1 MYIVAEGFYQPL
13 QALLQSQPDSISP
26 LNGVQL
32 VAQKVRRL
40 VSSAGWFPSGNEHN
54 FRVDAD
60 AASYVFANWPG
71 EIVSVGVQVGGDVIT
86 GPSLSSD
93 ATKDPVKRAYD
104 LFNSSDTTPAWGQVA
119 LLFAVRGGIGTN
131 FSVPGYNGTTTVN
144 NSASLSPGS
153 NSWMQTPNSGHSYI
167 AKLIA
172 ATDMAAIINPLLQG
186 SSNIPILRSIS
197 PTSVPAGS
205 SQTVTLTGNNF
216 FSDSQVLFNGNNR
229 PTTFLSGT
237 QLSVQL
243 TGADLANP
251 GPQALTV
258 SNSEDG
264 GWVSG
269 VANLTVLATAPILTS
284 ISPASAVAG
293 SGPITLTATGSN
305 FTTTSMVQV
314 NGANRSTSF
323 VSSTQLTATLTAGD
337 LANAGSLSITVTTAS
352 SGTSAPLT
360 FTVNNPV
367 PSLASIS
374 PSTAAAGGAAFTLTV
389 SGSNFVNGSVVQVN
403 GSSRSTAFVSGTQL
417 SASIPASDLAS
428 AGTLSITVVNPAP
441 GGGASAALPLVVN
454 NPAPSLTSI
463 SPTSAVVGSGPITL
477 TATGSNFTPSSVVQV
492 NGASRSTSFVSGAQ
506 LTATLTAAD
515 LSNAGFLSITVASS
529 GGTSAPLTFTVKNPA
544 PSVSSVSP
552 NPAISLLGGY
562 TLTVNGSGFVRSS
575 VVQVDGKSYPTTFV
589 SPTQLKAQV
598 SSSDLLSLGQHNVTV
613 VNPSPG
619 GGTSNAVTLT
629 VASLLGNILEPAGK
643 ELGEALDLQLQS
655 SFPELV

>member
-1 MYIVAEGFYQPL
+1 MKRPLSTAALACFLLFFAISLFAQLQEPVQPVNLIIDSDMASDVDDVGDHAVMWALSSRGEVSVLALISSSANDYTAPCMRAIANYYGHPNVPVGAHKGLTPVVENSNMSVYTQQITNQFGIPGDTRANYPDAVTVYRQALANAPDHSVYIVAEGFYQPL

-293 SGPITLTATGSN
+293 NGPITLTATGSN

-352 SGTSAPLT
+352 SGTSTPLT

-389 SGSNFVNGSVVQVN
+389 SGSNFVNGSVIQVN

-417 SASIPASDLAS
+417 
-428 AGTLSITVVNPAP
+428 
-441 GGGASAALPLVVN
+441 
-454 NPAPSLTSI
+454 
-463 SPTSAVVGSGPITL
+463 
-477 TATGSNFTPSSVVQV
+477 
-492 NGASRSTSFVSGAQ
+492 
-506 LTATLTAAD
+506 
-515 LSNAGFLSITVASS
+515 
-529 GGTSAPLTFTVKNPA
+529 
-544 PSVSSVSP
+544 
-552 NPAISLLGGY
+552 
-562 TLTVNGSGFVRSS
+562 
-575 VVQVDGKSYPTTFV
+575 
-589 SPTQLKAQV
+589 
-598 SSSDLLSLGQHNVTV
+598 
-613 VNPSPG
+613 
-619 GGTSNAVTLT
+619 
-629 VASLLGNILEPAGK
+629 
-643 ELGEALDLQLQS
+643 
-655 SFPELV
+655 